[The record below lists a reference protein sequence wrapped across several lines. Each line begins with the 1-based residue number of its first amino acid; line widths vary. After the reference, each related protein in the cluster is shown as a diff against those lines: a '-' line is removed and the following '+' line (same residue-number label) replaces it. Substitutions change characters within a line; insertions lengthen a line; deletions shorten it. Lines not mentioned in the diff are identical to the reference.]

1 MPELIIWVFRQSA
14 TVYYNNGILGNRGT
28 SVYISLRTSIRR
40 KYGSIPKKDSRVVLI
55 LGIVLFFTS
64 LMLIPST
71 VISIHHGEKYWPFA
85 VPAVIGIVLSLYM
98 ILKYRLPNDIRPA
111 DGLMMMFSVWIL
123 LFLFGT
129 LPFLFSG
136 FSLTDAIFES
146 VSGFSTTG
154 ATIITDVEAAP
165 SGILLWRA
173 ISNWIGGIIIV
184 MMFMFIIPMV
194 VSGGR
199 GLLKNEMSGSGGG
212 NLTVKLG
219 SAARQFIIMYAMLT
233 AIFTLIL
240 YIQNVSLL
248 DSVTI
253 AMSSISIGGF
263 LNTNDSMA
271 SYSMMVKISVIVFML
286 ISASNFYLHYRALFK
301 GDFRGYRRSEEFR
314 IMILWFMI
322 ISLFM
327 LLQAVISDQW
337 NEMGGSDG
345 DKIVD
350 IIFSIVSVG
359 TTSGFSTVDFTS
371 KEWWSFVDL
380 SLFMILMFIG
390 GSAGSTSGGVKISRV
405 IITVKSLFNEIRQE
419 VHPNAVYTVRYDG
432 NVVPKEVV
440 HSAMVVVTAFLIVTG
455 VGAALFNIIMGLDD
469 AVYLS
474 VAMVTNTGT
483 GSGSLFS
490 NYEDLPIW
498 AKYLSCILMFL
509 GRMEILAI
517 LAVFTPGFWLEFVGR
532 SEINRTK
539 EKFLVITRI
548 REFRKKKR
556 SQNDDRLINEVI
568 EDDGPMEIT
577 ESEAEA
583 ED

>member
-1 MPELIIWVFRQSA
+1 M
-14 TVYYNNGILGNRGT
+14 
-28 SVYISLRTSIRR
+28 YISIRTTIRR
-40 KYGSIPKKDSRVVLI
+40 RYERIPKKDSRVVLI

-71 VISIHHGEKYWPFA
+71 ILSVQKGENFWPFLI
-85 VPAVIGIVLSLYM
+85 PLFIGLSASVYM
-98 ILKYRLPNDIRPA
+98 ILKYRLPNDMRPA

-129 LPFLFSG
+129 LPFLISG
-136 FSLTDAIFES
+136 MSLIDSFFES
-146 VSGFSTTG
+146 VSGFTTTG
-154 ATIITDVEAAP
+154 ATIITDVEATDR
-165 SGILLWRA
+165 GLLLWRA
-173 ISNWIGGIIIV
+173 ITNWIGGIIIV

-219 SAARQFIIMYAMLT
+219 SAAKQFIAMYIILT

-240 YIQNVSLL
+240 YIQNLTLL

-271 SYSMMVKISVIVFML
+271 SYSMFVKISVMCFMV

-301 GDFRGYRRSEEFR
+301 ADFRGYGRSEEFR
-314 IMILWFMI
+314 MMILWFFA
-322 ISLFM
+322 ISMFM
-327 LLQAVISDQW
+327 LVRAAFSGEWDDVQGTDA
-337 NEMGGSDG
+337 

-350 IIFSIVSVG
+350 IVFSVISVG

-371 KEWWSFVDL
+371 SEWWSFIDL
-380 SLFMILMFIG
+380 SMFMILMFIG

-405 IITVKSLFNEIRQE
+405 LITVKALFNEIRQE
-419 VHPNAVYTVRYDG
+419 VHPNAVYTVRYDKNG
-432 NVVPKEVV
+432 VSQEAV
-440 HSAMVVVTAFLIVTG
+440 HSAMVVVTAFLIVAG
-455 VGAALFNIIMGLDD
+455 VGAAFFNIIMNLDD

-474 VAMVTNTGT
+474 VAMITNTGT
-483 GSGSLFS
+483 GSGILFS
-490 NYEDLPIW
+490 NYADMPVWTKLF
-498 AKYLSCILMFL
+498 SCALMFL

-517 LAVFTPGFWLEFVGR
+517 LAIFTPGFWLEFVGR
-532 SEINRTK
+532 SGINSAK
-539 EKFLVITRI
+539 EKFSIVGRI
-548 REFRKKKR
+548 KEAKKR
-556 SQNDDRLINEVI
+556 KRYQSDDSPINEVI
-568 EDDGPMEIT
+568 EDDGPMEI
-577 ESEAEA
+577 SGDEA

>member
-1 MPELIIWVFRQSA
+1 M
-14 TVYYNNGILGNRGT
+14 
-28 SVYISLRTSIRR
+28 YISIRTTIRR
-40 KYGSIPKKDSRVVLI
+40 RYERIPKKDSRVVLI

-71 VISIHHGEKYWPFA
+71 ILSVQKGENFWPFLI
-85 VPAVIGIVLSLYM
+85 PLFIGLSASVYM
-98 ILKYRLPNDIRPA
+98 ILKYRLPNDMRPA

-129 LPFLFSG
+129 LPFLISG
-136 FSLTDAIFES
+136 MSLIDSFFES
-146 VSGFSTTG
+146 VSGFTTTG
-154 ATIITDVEAAP
+154 ATIITDVEATDR
-165 SGILLWRA
+165 GLLLWRA
-173 ISNWIGGIIIV
+173 ITNWIGGIIIV

-219 SAARQFIIMYAMLT
+219 SAAKQFIAMYIILT

-240 YIQNVSLL
+240 YIQNLTLL

-271 SYSMMVKISVIVFML
+271 SYSMFVKISVMCFMV

-301 GDFRGYRRSEEFR
+301 ADFRGYGRSEEFR
-314 IMILWFMI
+314 IMILWFFA
-322 ISLFM
+322 ISMFM
-327 LLQAVISDQW
+327 LVRAAFSGEWDDVQGTDA
-337 NEMGGSDG
+337 

-350 IIFSIVSVG
+350 IVFSVISVG

-371 KEWWSFVDL
+371 SEWWSFIDL
-380 SLFMILMFIG
+380 SMFMILMFIG

-405 IITVKSLFNEIRQE
+405 LITVKALFNEIRQE
-419 VHPNAVYTVRYDG
+419 VHPNAVYTVRYDKNG
-432 NVVPKEVV
+432 VSQEAV
-440 HSAMVVVTAFLIVTG
+440 HSAMVVVTAFLIVAG
-455 VGAALFNIIMGLDD
+455 VGAAFFNIIMNLDD

-474 VAMVTNTGT
+474 VAMITNTGT
-483 GSGSLFS
+483 GSGILFS
-490 NYEDLPIW
+490 NYADMPVWTKLF
-498 AKYLSCILMFL
+498 SCALMFL

-517 LAVFTPGFWLEFVGR
+517 LAIFTPGFWLEFVGR
-532 SEINRTK
+532 SGINSAK
-539 EKFLVITRI
+539 EKFSIVGRI
-548 REFRKKKR
+548 KEAKKR
-556 SQNDDRLINEVI
+556 KRYQSDDSPINEVI
-568 EDDGPMEIT
+568 EDDGPMEI
-577 ESEAEA
+577 SGDEA

>member
-1 MPELIIWVFRQSA
+1 M
-14 TVYYNNGILGNRGT
+14 
-28 SVYISLRTSIRR
+28 YISIRTTIRR
-40 KYGSIPKKDSRVVLI
+40 RYERIPKKDSRVVLI

-71 VISIHHGEKYWPFA
+71 ILSVQKGENFWPFLI
-85 VPAVIGIVLSLYM
+85 PLFIGLSASVYM
-98 ILKYRLPNDIRPA
+98 ILKYRLPNDMRPA

-129 LPFLFSG
+129 LPFLISG
-136 FSLTDAIFES
+136 MSLIDSFFES
-146 VSGFSTTG
+146 VSGFTTTG
-154 ATIITDVEAAP
+154 ATIITDVEATDR
-165 SGILLWRA
+165 GLLLWRA
-173 ISNWIGGIIIV
+173 ITNWIGGIIIV

-219 SAARQFIIMYAMLT
+219 SAAKQFIAMYIILT

-240 YIQNVSLL
+240 YIQNLTLL

-271 SYSMMVKISVIVFML
+271 SYSMFVKISVMCFMV

-301 GDFRGYRRSEEFR
+301 ADFRGYGRSEEFR
-314 IMILWFMI
+314 MMILWFFA
-322 ISLFM
+322 ISMFM
-327 LLQAVISDQW
+327 LVRAAFSGEWDDVQGTDA
-337 NEMGGSDG
+337 

-350 IIFSIVSVG
+350 IVFSVISVG

-371 KEWWSFVDL
+371 SEWWSFIDL
-380 SLFMILMFIG
+380 SMFMILMFIG

-405 IITVKSLFNEIRQE
+405 LITVKALFNEIRQE
-419 VHPNAVYTVRYDG
+419 VHPNAVYTVRYDKNG
-432 NVVPKEVV
+432 VSQEAV
-440 HSAMVVVTAFLIVTG
+440 HSAMVVVTAFLIVAG
-455 VGAALFNIIMGLDD
+455 VGAAFFNIIMNLDD

-474 VAMVTNTGT
+474 VAMITNTGT
-483 GSGSLFS
+483 GSGILFS
-490 NYEDLPIW
+490 NYADMPVWTKLF
-498 AKYLSCILMFL
+498 SCALMFL

-517 LAVFTPGFWLEFVGR
+517 LAIFTPGFWLEFVGR
-532 SEINRTK
+532 SGINSAK
-539 EKFLVITRI
+539 EKFSIVGRI
-548 REFRKKKR
+548 KEAKKR
-556 SQNDDRLINEVI
+556 KRYQPDDSPINEVI
-568 EDDGPMEIT
+568 EDDGPMEI
-577 ESEAEA
+577 SGDEA

>member
-1 MPELIIWVFRQSA
+1 M
-14 TVYYNNGILGNRGT
+14 
-28 SVYISLRTSIRR
+28 YISLRTSIRR
-40 KYGSIPKKDSRVVLI
+40 KYESIPKKDSRVILI

-71 VISIHHGEKYWPFA
+71 VISIQCGEKYWPFA
-85 VPAVIGIVLSLYM
+85 IPAAIGIVLSLYM

-123 LFLFGT
+123 LFFFGT
-129 LPFLFSG
+129 LPFLLSG
-136 FSLTDAIFES
+136 FTFTNSLFES

-165 SGILLWRA
+165 RGLLLWRA

-184 MMFMFIIPMV
+184 MMFMFLIPMV

-219 SAARQFIIMYAMLT
+219 SAARQFIIMYAILT

-240 YIQNVSLL
+240 YIQNVTLL

-271 SYSMMVKISVIVFML
+271 SYSMMVKISVIVFMV

-301 GDFRGYRRSEEFR
+301 GDFRGYRRSEEFK
-314 IMILWFMI
+314 IMILWFLI
-322 ISLFM
+322 ISLLM
-327 LLQAVISDQW
+327 LLQAAVSGEWENVEGAD
-337 NEMGGSDG
+337 NE
-345 DKIVD
+345 KIVD
-350 IIFSIVSVG
+350 IIFSVVSVG

-371 KEWWSFVDL
+371 EEWWSFIDL

-405 IITVKSLFNEIRQE
+405 IITVKSLFTEIRQE
-419 VHPNAVYTVRYDG
+419 VHPNAVYTVRYDK
-432 NVVPKEVV
+432 NAVPQEVV
-440 HSAMVVVTAFLIVTG
+440 HSAMVVVTAFLLVIG
-455 VGAALFNIIMGLDD
+455 VGAAFFNIIMHLDD

-483 GSGSLFS
+483 GSGALFS
-490 NYEDLPIW
+490 NYESLPIW

-517 LAVFTPGFWLEFVGR
+517 LAIFTPGFWLEFVGR
-532 SEINRTK
+532 SGLNKTK
-539 EKFLVITRI
+539 EKFLVVSRI

-556 SQNDDRLINEVI
+556 SQYEDYPINEVI

-577 ESEAEA
+577 EAEDEAERA
-583 ED
+583 RTP

>member
-1 MPELIIWVFRQSA
+1 MISG
-14 TVYYNNGILGNRGT
+14 YRGT
-28 SVYISLRTSIRR
+28 IVYISLRTSIKRR
-40 KYGSIPKKDSRVVLI
+40 YESIPKKDSRVILI

-71 VISIHHGEKYWPFA
+71 VLSVKNEESIWPF
-85 VPAVIGIVLSLYM
+85 VIPMAIGLVLSIYM
-98 ILKYRLPNDIRPA
+98 CMMYRLPNDMRPA
-111 DGLMMMFSVWIL
+111 DGLMMMFSVWML

-129 LPFLFSG
+129 LPFLIYGMSPI
-136 FSLTDAIFES
+136 DALFES

-154 ATIITDVEAAP
+154 ATIITDVESTP
-165 SGILLWRA
+165 GSILLWRA
-173 ISNWIGGIIIV
+173 ITNWIGGIIIV

-219 SAARQFIIMYAMLT
+219 SAARQFIAMYVILT
-233 AIFTLIL
+233 AIFTVIL
-240 YIQNVSLL
+240 YIQNLTLL

-271 SYSMMVKISVIVFML
+271 SYSMFVKITVIFFMV

-301 GDFRGYRRSEEFR
+301 GDFRGYGRSEEFR
-314 IMILWFMI
+314 VMILWFSI
-322 ISLFM
+322 ISL
-327 LLQAVISDQW
+327 LLIIQALFSGEWDNVS
-337 NEMGGSDG
+337 GSDG

-350 IIFSIVSVG
+350 IVFSVISVG

-371 KEWWSFVDL
+371 PEWWPFFDL

-405 IITVKSLFNEIRQE
+405 IITMKAMFNEIRQE
-419 VHPNAVYTVRYDG
+419 VHPNAVYTVRYDRNG
-432 NVVPKEVV
+432 VSHEVV
-440 HSAMVVVTAFLIVTG
+440 HGAMMVLTAFLLVVG
-455 VGAALFNIIMGLDD
+455 VGAAIYNIMPKTDLVD

-483 GSGSLFS
+483 GSGALFS
-490 NYEDLPIW
+490 NYADLPIW
-498 AKYLSCILMFL
+498 GKLLSCALMFL

-517 LAVFTPGFWLEFVGR
+517 LAIFTPGFWLEFVGR
-532 SEINRTK
+532 NGLNRMKERFMVVSRIKEI
-539 EKFLVITRI
+539 
-548 REFRKKKR
+548 RKRKR
-556 SQNDDRLINEVI
+556 SQEDLPIDEVI

-577 ESEAEA
+577 EDIA